1 MDLKEIREKINLIDK
16 EMATLFQ
23 KRMDAV
29 ALVAKYKKENNLSI
43 LDAKREEEVIKRNLS
58 YVSYELKNYYV
69 KLQKELMELSKQYQQ
84 EIIEK

>member
-29 ALVAKYKKENNLSI
+29 ALVAKYKKENN
-43 LDAKREEEVIKRNLS
+43 AYKKKYRQ
-58 YVSYELKNYYV
+58 KN
-69 KLQKELMELSKQYQQ
+69 K
-84 EIIEK
+84 